1 MTELKIRRYRKS
13 DLNEIKNLHII
24 ALKSTDAFDK
34 SGSWDDDLNHIE
46 EIYLKDGEF
55 IVELISNK
63 IIAMGAIKKISNRI
77 GEIKRMRVH
86 PDFQRKGFGQLILN
100 KLEKKAKKLG
110 FKRLQLDTTIN
121 QVAAQK
127 FYQKNSYIEIK
138 RGRLGGFEIIYYE
151 KKLSD

>member
-1 MTELKIRRYRKS
+1 MSQLKIRIYRKS
-13 DLNEIKNLHII
+13 DLQEVRDLHIL
-24 ALKSTDAFDK
+24 ALKSTGAFAK
-34 SGSWDDDLNHIE
+34 SGSWDDDLNHIK

-55 IVELISNK
+55 VVGLLNDK
-63 IIAMGAIKKISNRI
+63 LIAMGAIKKISNAI

-110 FKRLQLDTTIN
+110 FKKLQLDTTIN

-127 FYQKNSYIEIK
+127 FYQKNNYIK
-138 RGRLGGFEIIYYE
+138 TKLGQLGGFEIIYYE